1 MADLLQSAV
10 VVTVRSSQGRLKF
23 RVAQVT
29 ADGSGTTIPA
39 CLLDMNYI
47 DHAIMSPQKAALSD
61 TTDYN
66 YLTDDFSA
74 AGSTTITMA
83 GAGSS
88 GAVMDLQAW
97 GW

>member
-1 MADLLQSAV
+1 MADVTQANC
-10 VVTVRSSQGRLKF
+10 VVTVRSSQGRRKF

-29 ADGSGTTIPA
+29 SDASGTTIPA
-39 CLLDMNYI
+39 SLLGMSYI
-47 DHAIMSPQKAALSD
+47 DHAILSAQKSAMSD
-61 TTDYN
+61 TSDYN
-66 YLTDDFSA
+66 YLTDDFSS
-74 AGSTTITMA
+74 AGTITVTMA

>member
-1 MADLLQSAV
+1 MADLAQSAV

-39 CLLDMNYI
+39 SLLDMTYI
-47 DHAIMSPQKAALSD
+47 DHAILSPQKAALSSVL
-61 TTDYN
+61 DYN
-66 YLTDDFSA
+66 YLTYA
-74 AGSTTITMA
+74 VATTTLTMA
-83 GAGSS
+83 AAGSS